1 VIAVESLTK
10 RYGKMV
16 AVDGLTFTAREGSIL
31 GFLGPNGAGKTTT
44 LRIILGLAHPTS
56 GNATIDGRPY
66 RSLGDPT
73 GWGGRARYIRPSPRP
88 AGARPSAH
96 HRPRR
101 RAARRPR

>member
-10 RYGKMV
+10 RYGTTV

-66 RSLGDPT
+66 RSLRDPT
-73 GWGGRARYIRPSPRP
+73 GMVGACSIHPAFTP
-88 AGARPSAH
+88 AGGGGTICASSPA
-96 HRPRR
+96 P
-101 RAARRPR
+101 PGCP